1 MVYTPLFSRKESTNK
16 TINERCISSFSKSPK
31 FIGLLVLPK
40 YYFIFCHENL
50 KWLVLSVCFFWFQN
64 IVHMLG
70 SFQKL
75 PFFSHSTQTA
85 VENLEYHRSS
95 ASVPRPKTKPAG
107 PADTKHDPSVTHMS
121 RGPENRSTW
130 MQRLLLCH
138 GETSRAPHWE
148 TRLCAVVVVYYYYGG
163 LRDVCD
169 VFNFGI
175 D

>member
-1 MVYTPLFSRKESTNK
+1 MASFECVCVFFSFKILFTCWAVSKNCLFSHT
-16 TINERCISSFSKSPK
+16 
-31 FIGLLVLPK
+31 V
-40 YYFIFCHENL
+40 
-50 KWLVLSVCFFWFQN
+50 
-64 IVHMLG
+64 
-70 SFQKL
+70 
-75 PFFSHSTQTA
+75 QTA

-95 ASVPRPKTKPAG
+95 ASVPRPTTPAG

-148 TRLCAVVVVYYYYGG
+148 TRLCAVVVVVYYYYGG

>member
-1 MVYTPLFSRKESTNK
+1 MCV
-16 TINERCISSFSKSPK
+16 
-31 FIGLLVLPK
+31 
-40 YYFIFCHENL
+40 
-50 KWLVLSVCFFWFQN
+50 FFGFKIN

-75 PFFSHSTQTA
+75 PFFSHSTDSSRKSQ
-85 VENLEYHRSS
+85 YHRSS
-95 ASVPRPKTKPAG
+95 ASVPRPTTPAG
-107 PADTKHDPSVTHMS
+107 PADTKLDPSVTHMS

-148 TRLCAVVVVYYYYGG
+148 TRLCAVVVVVYYYGG

-175 D
+175 DWLLRRRPDRSVSFCSYIDTYRNVPTCTRFQSSRAL

>member
-1 MVYTPLFSRKESTNK
+1 MSDVSQVFRNLQN
-16 TINERCISSFSKSPK
+16 
-31 FIGLLVLPK
+31 LLDYQ

-50 KWLVLSVCFFWFQN
+50 KWLVLSVC
-64 IVHMLG
+64 V
-70 SFQKL
+70 
-75 PFFSHSTQTA
+75 FFSFKILFTCWAVSKNCLFSHTVQTA

-95 ASVPRPKTKPAG
+95 ASVPRPTTPAG

-148 TRLCAVVVVYYYYGG
+148 TRLCAVVVVVVYYYYGG